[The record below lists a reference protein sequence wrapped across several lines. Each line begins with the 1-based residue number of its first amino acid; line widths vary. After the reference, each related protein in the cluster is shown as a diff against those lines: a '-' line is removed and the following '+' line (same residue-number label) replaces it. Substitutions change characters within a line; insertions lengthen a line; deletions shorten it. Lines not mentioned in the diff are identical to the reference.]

1 MLRNITAD
9 LYQIGEC
16 VDGEHG
22 HEAVRVYVL
31 MNNGRPILIDCG
43 SHLHRAEVMKELENL
58 LTGNTPEYIFL
69 THSELPHSGN
79 LHKIVSKWPDIKVIV
94 SNIMLAYIEIAPV
107 LPLDQIIPVT
117 AGTTLELAGRTLQFV
132 DALLKDQ
139 PGSQW
144 IYDPTTGTLFTG
156 DGFGYYHPAGACD
169 VFSDEREDGIP
180 AEYFREF
187 HRTAFRFLRWVIPQ
201 RLNDD
206 LDKAF
211 QQLDVKVVAPSHG
224 NAIRGDIAI
233 HLERLKETITNVCMD
248 YRNGGN

>member
-1 MLRNITAD
+1 MLHNITAD
-9 LYQIGEC
+9 LYQVGEC

-31 MNNGRPILIDCG
+31 MNSGRPILIDCG
-43 SHLHRAEVMKELENL
+43 SHLHRTEVMRELEAL
-58 LTGNTPEYIFL
+58 LAGTTPEYIFL

-79 LHKIVSKWPDIKVIV
+79 LQKIATTWPNIKVIV

-107 LPLDQIIPVT
+107 LPLEQITAVT

-144 IYDPTTGTLFTG
+144 IYDPITGALFTG
-156 DGFGYYHPAGACD
+156 DGFGYYHPADTCEY
-169 VFSDEREDGIP
+169 FSDEIDGGIP
-180 AEYFREF
+180 EEYFREF
-187 HRTAFRFLRWVIPQ
+187 HRNAFRFLRWVIPE

-206 LDKAF
+206 LGKTF
-211 QQLDVKVVAPSHG
+211 RQLDVKIVAPSHG
-224 NAIRGDIAI
+224 NAIRGDIPI
-233 HLERLKETITNVCMD
+233 HLERLKRTISNICAD
-248 YRNGGN
+248 YRNGGS

>member
-1 MLRNITAD
+1 MLRNITLD

-43 SHLHRAEVMKELENL
+43 SHLHRAEVMKELEDL
-58 LTGNTPEYIFL
+58 LAGSTPEYIFL

-79 LHKIVSKWPDIKVIV
+79 LQKIAGKWPDIKVIV

-107 LPLDQIIPVT
+107 LPLDQIMAVT
-117 AGTTLELAGRTLQFV
+117 PGTTLDLAGRTLQFV

-144 IYDPTTGTLFTG
+144 IYDPKTGALFTG
-156 DGFGYYHPAGACD
+156 DGFGYYHP
-169 VFSDEREDGIP
+169 SDEREGGIP
-180 AEYFREF
+180 EEYFREF
-187 HRTAFRFLRWVIPQ
+187 HRNAFRFLRWVIPE

-206 LDKAF
+206 LEKAF
-211 QQLDVKVVAPSHG
+211 QQLDVKIVAPSHG
-224 NAIRGDIAI
+224 NAIRGDIPA
-233 HLERLKETITNVCMD
+233 HVERLKQTITNICAD
-248 YRNGGN
+248 YRNGGELKWM

>member
-31 MNNGRPILIDCG
+31 VNNDRPILIDCG
-43 SHLHRAEVMKELENL
+43 SHLHRTEVMNELENL
-58 LTGNTPEYIFL
+58 LAGNTPEYIFL

-79 LHKIVSKWPDIKVIV
+79 LHKIASKWPDIKVIV

-107 LPLDQIIPVT
+107 LPLGQITAVT

-144 IYDPTTGTLFTG
+144 IYDPKTSALFTG
-156 DGFGYYHPAGACD
+156 DGFGYYHPADACEY
-169 VFSDEREDGIP
+169 FSDEKEGGIP
-180 AEYFREF
+180 EEYFREF
-187 HRTAFRFLRWVIPQ
+187 HRTAFRFLRWVIPE

-211 QQLDVKVVAPSHG
+211 RQLDVKVVAPSHG
-224 NAIRGDIAI
+224 NAIRGDIPL
-233 HLERLKETITNVCMD
+233 HVERLKQTITSICMD